1 MFYWHKYTGK
11 GCFLTCIHISL
22 RNDRCGNSLTTAIS
36 DCLGD
41 DSLIVKHY
49 TNMHFLLYYTSSL
62 SRLDNYY
69 YFVSAAVAVI
79 PATWLRHHP
88 LRGVDSVCLQ
98 IRWPQSQEG
107 DWARP
112 HLCKLARQVNGPC
125 SPEMVHQRSR
135 TDNNTN
141 LHFLL
146 GYTLS
151 SLARKRCRLTSRDGR
166 PSSRYVAVTL
176 SYLFSVNESSMSRRV
191 YPMVTITSVT
201 DTQ

>member
-36 DCLGD
+36 DCHSKALYKYA
-41 DSLIVKHY
+41 LFTLLHIVIIS
-49 TNMHFLLYYTSSL
+49 FGQLLLFRECCSCC
-62 SRLDNYY
+62 R
-69 YFVSAAVAVI
+69 FQ
-79 PATWLRHHP
+79 RHHP
-88 LRGVDSVCLQ
+88 LRGVDSVRLQ

-146 GYTLS
+146 GYILS
-151 SLARKRCRLTSRDGR
+151 SLAWKRCRLTSRDGR